1 MLPQGWFADTAALYG
16 RVFRRAAALTV
27 RNPVMILGI
36 AASLVLLL
44 VLGGFLAAFGIV
56 GGLGW
61 TLAATACVSGWLAL
75 ASAAI
80 RTGRTTIEDLTG
92 GLGTYLG
99 DLLTASFILWGLQ
112 LIAALVLAPF
122 PYLGIVFLLA
132 TLVFFNAVPELVYLG
147 RVSAPELLVASY
159 RFIGENWI
167 EWFPATLVLAV
178 LYAGTAVVPPGP
190 YGVLTAAVTGLL
202 LTFAL
207 LVRGLLFLEL
217 TTSGRRARAF
227 KRMAEG

>member
-1 MLPQGWFADTAALYG
+1 LADTAALYG
-16 RVFRRAAALTV
+16 RVFRRAAQLTV
-27 RNPVMILGI
+27 RNPVMLFGI
-36 AASLVLLL
+36 AVSLVLLAIL
-44 VLGGFLAAFGIV
+44 GAVLARFGVV

-80 RTGRTTIEDLTG
+80 RTGRTAIEDLVG

-99 DLLTASFILWGLQ
+99 DLLTVSFILWGLQ

-167 EWFPATLVLAV
+167 EWFPANLVLAA
-178 LYAGTAVVPPGP
+178 LYGVTALVPPGP
-190 YGVLTAAVTGLL
+190 YGVIAAIVSGVL

-207 LVRGLLFLEL
+207 LVRGLLFVEL
-217 TTSGRRARAF
+217 TSSGRRARAF